1 MGCVYLIT
9 SPSGKQYV
17 GMTTRTLA
25 ERWAEH
31 CAAARQGSDLLLAR
45 AIRKHEADAL
55 KVEVLHESD
64 DQDELWALE
73 VEEISRRSTA
83 APNGYNLTL
92 GGDGMILAPEAVE
105 RLAAAVTEAHA
116 RPEVKARHSA
126 AIKAA
131 HARPEVKAKRR
142 AAFSD
147 PVVTARWKESM
158 QGNWTSPEV
167 CARRRA
173 AQRAAFARPEVKK
186 RQCAASLASNLAR
199 QPNIFADGQTF
210 KSQRL
215 AAEHHGIGQNGV
227 HGRVRSGSARFRWW
241 HTIPN
246 HNDPECD
253 AVEEC
258 HAIMQ
263 WAAANPDHP
272 KVPEWARPKPDPE
285 LVALEQEIADM
296 LAERRRR
303 QAASSEQAAA

>member
-17 GMTTRTLA
+17 GMTTRTA
-25 ERWAEH
+25 EERWAEH

-45 AIRKHEADAL
+45 AIRKHGAEAL

-64 DQDELWALE
+64 GQDELWALE
-73 VEEISRRSTA
+73 VEEISQRSTA

-105 RLAAAVTEAHA
+105 RLAAAVTKAHA

-131 HARPEVKAKRR
+131 HARPEVKANHLNALHCPDFK
-142 AAFSD
+142 
-147 PVVTARWKESM
+147 VRWRESM
-158 QGNWTSPEV
+158 QRNWTSPEV

-173 AQRAAFARPEVKK
+173 AQRDAFAQPEVKK
-186 RQCAASLASNLAR
+186 RHCAASLASNLAR
-199 QPNIFADGQTF
+199 QPNIFADGLTF

-227 HGRVRSGSARFRWW
+227 HGRVHSASARFRWW

-258 HAIMQ
+258 WAQMQ
-263 WAAANPDHP
+263 FAAACPDHP
-272 KVPEWARPKPDPE
+272 NVPDWLRDPE
-285 LVALEQEIADM
+285 LVALEQEIKDM

-303 QAASSEQAAA
+303 QAASSEQAVA